1 MWLICQVVG
10 HKVGPWILTPTDVGR
25 LDHGCVRM
33 VSPSR
38 TVVWALCCICSRSW
52 EAFLLMV
59 ASAYIVSISLVFCH
73 SFLFERVWWS
83 LQFCQ
88 VPTVENGTEVPE
100 EMLLL
105 QCKGQLS
112 CKNTQPNLIEYYVLC
127 ICTCIVHIMSVLQI
141 HYFCCLILMFLCPDC
156 STQMARTRLISEVA
170 MFMSLLAKKTGT
182 KKLKRQTRMGK
193 L

>member
-52 EAFLLMV
+52 EVFLLMV
-59 ASAYIVSISLVFCH
+59 ASAYTVSISLVFCH
-73 SFLFERVWWS
+73 NFLFERVWWS
-83 LQFCQ
+83 MQFCQ
-88 VPTVENGTEVPE
+88 VPTVENGTEAPE

-112 CKNTQPNLIEYYVLC
+112 CKNK
-127 ICTCIVHIMSVLQI
+127 
-141 HYFCCLILMFLCPDC
+141 LILK
-156 STQMARTRLISEVA
+156 STNCFAAWFSCFSARTAAHWWRGQDWLWGWQCSCHY
-170 MFMSLLAKKTGT
+170 KQR
-182 KKLKRQTRMGK
+182 KLGPKNWRGK
-193 L
+193 QGWENCK